1 MNISKRAMAVKPSA
15 TLAVTAK
22 ALAMRSQG
30 VDVLSF
36 AAGEPDFDTPD
47 RIKEAAIQALK
58 NGMTKYTEVRGI
70 VSLRDAIVETYSRD
84 HALKYSRDEVLVS
97 CGGKHSLY
105 NVFQA
110 VLDPG
115 DEVIIPAPYW
125 VSYPDMAVL
134 SGAVPIFVQTRE
146 ENGFR
151 ITPEELRNALT
162 PRTRAFILNSPSNP
176 TGAAYRREDLE
187 ALSGVLEQHECLI
200 VSDEVYD
207 KIVYDDFKFHS
218 IAAVSPKLRERII
231 IVNSVSKTY
240 AMTGWRIGFA
250 LGPAPIISAA
260 AKIQSQSTS
269 NPTSIAQAA
278 AVEAL
283 QGNQGEVEVMVREFQ
298 RRRDVIVTRL
308 NAMEGIDCTNPEG
321 AFYVFPNI
329 RSHLGKKVKDGKIE
343 SACNLAEF
351 FLDEARVAVVPG
363 EDFGAPENIRFSY
376 ATSLEQIEKGCDR
389 IEAAL
394 KKLV

>member
-218 IAAVSPKLRERII
+218 IAAISPKLRERII